1 MHPLAATL
9 ILLTGVTSLAQAPSA
24 VRSESRAS
32 SVVLREIPVG
42 TGCPIGFRADRQS
55 TAQILTAGSA
65 KQNEPA
71 LGLHLTLD
79 RQTTPAI
86 ESVEFTVYGL
96 SPRSRILPADLLTS
110 DADTTDII
118 SKSFE
123 LQKGSNNETLSNAD
137 VWMSKAGALRWVDLN
152 EIRYT
157 NGTTWH
163 PSASTKCRAIP
174 SNFVL
179 VGRR

>member
-65 KQNEPA
+65 
-71 LGLHLTLD
+71 
-79 RQTTPAI
+79 
-86 ESVEFTVYGL
+86 VYGL

-110 DADTTDII
+110 DADTTHII

-123 LQKGSNNETLSNAD
+123 LQKSSNNETLSNAD
-137 VWMSKAGALRWVDLN
+137 VWMSKAGALRWVDLT